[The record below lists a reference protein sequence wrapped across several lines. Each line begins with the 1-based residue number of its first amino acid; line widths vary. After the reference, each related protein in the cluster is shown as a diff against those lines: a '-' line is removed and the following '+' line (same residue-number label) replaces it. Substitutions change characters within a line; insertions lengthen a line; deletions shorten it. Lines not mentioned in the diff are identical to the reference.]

1 MSRACNY
8 TEKPPAALRLTSLL
22 LALLALCLLAS
33 PARSFDKRQLNM
45 RADALYEQRGDLAKA
60 ALSAQMYRRLL
71 VEAPDDLEASMR
83 LCELLVW
90 IGAQKPDEQAEEHFR
105 ELIAVA
111 SAARRAH
118 PQDPGPLFYMGVG
131 QGMLADV
138 ASFPEALM
146 LVKQA
151 MKNMAEL
158 AASHPGYYY
167 GGPERV
173 LGRIYYKMPGFIGGD
188 NELAEQNYKKAISYG
203 PRYWLN
209 QLYLADLY
217 YQQGKNDQARKL
229 LEEVAQGRPIP
240 ALMPECQMWQQ
251 LARKALADGRPPN

>member
-1 MSRACNY
+1 MP
-8 TEKPPAALRLTSLL
+8 TEKSLPLARLAPLVLVVLGLCFLAA
-22 LALLALCLLAS
+22 
-33 PARSFDKRQLNM
+33 PARAFDKAQLSS
-45 RADALYEQRGDLAKA
+45 RADALYEQRGDLHKA
-60 ALSAQMYRRLL
+60 ALSAEMYRHLL

-90 IGAQKPDEQAEEHFR
+90 MGAQKPEEQAEEHFR
-105 ELIAVA
+105 EVIAVA

-118 PQDPGPLFYMGVG
+118 PHDPGPLFYLGVG

-146 LVKQA
+146 VVKQA
-151 MKNMAEL
+151 IKNMSEL

-173 LGRIYYKMPGFIGGD
+173 LGRIYTKMPALIGGD
-188 NELAEQNYKKAISYG
+188 NELAEQNYKKAIHYG

-209 QLYLADLY
+209 QLYLAELY
-217 YQQGKNDQARKL
+217 YKLGKNDQARKL
-229 LEEVAQGRPIP
+229 LEEVADGRPIP
-240 ALMPECQMWQQ
+240 ALLPECRVWQQ
-251 LARKALADGRPPN
+251 VARKALANGQPPH